1 MSNQMTLPG
10 IDSAISLQELQ
21 AGQQLFDSHTGQMR
35 LPFGPDHAPA
45 SHSVQ
50 QESSRGIKT
59 NGTCG
64 RSSATSSEP
73 ADRESSSVSK
83 SPAQRSSELS
93 RAIGQRLQAILPS
106 GSMEYR
112 QTWKLRATPSGRQF
126 WAHTAS
132 AHRTSDSDCSGSHI
146 VLSSGE
152 KCLIDNEDH
161 DFLSQWKW
169 KKHKKGYAYRSTR
182 NGNIYMHRVLM
193 GLTKGDGVI
202 TDHIDRNKLNNRK
215 GNLRAV
221 TQSESNHNR
230 SLSADGVCRPKGR
243 NRWTVCLWINK
254 QFQWLGSFATKDAA
268 VKARVDALKQAGLV
282 TAQTPS
288 QLAGYP
294 TPATNDTGQN
304 ESARQGSENLSVIAG
319 WVTPSSRDHKDTPGM
334 AMEAANPDGTT
345 RARLDQLPRQAA
357 LVGYPTPNTRPEAP
371 NGSTTRENGQQRA
384 RQTEQCLGAIAA
396 AISGATVES
405 SPAEKEKPGVLD
417 PQLPCWLM
425 GYSVDWLMFAPEKKP
440 TRTAAPAR

>member
-1 MSNQMTLPG
+1 MTSKTSRSATSLPESEAGPQPYASLPGQMT
-10 IDSAISLQELQ
+10 
-21 AGQQLFDSHTGQMR
+21 

-45 SHSVQ
+45 SPSRQ
-50 QESSRGIKT
+50 PASSGPITT

-64 RSSATSSEP
+64 QSSANSSEP
-73 ADRESSSVSK
+73 ADRESSSESR
-83 SPAQRSSELS
+83 SQAQRSSELS
-93 RAIGQRLQAILPS
+93 EAIGQRLQAMLPS

-304 ESARQGSENLSVIAG
+304 ESARQGSENLSVVAG
-319 WVTPSSRDHKDTPGM
+319 WVSPSARDWKDTPGM
-334 AMEAANPDGTT
+334 ATPTVNDSRGGRNETSSRKPGSNHHPGQT
-345 RARLDQLPRQAA
+345 LCDQ
-357 LVGYPTPNTRPEAP
+357 TH
-371 NGSTTRENGQQRA
+371 
-384 RQTEQCLGAIAA
+384 GAIP
-396 AISGATVES
+396 ES
-405 SPAEKEKPGVLD
+405 STAETEKPGVLD
-417 PQLPCWLM
+417 PQLPCWLQ
-425 GYSVDWLMFAPEKKP
+425 GYPVAWLMCAPAKKP
-440 TRTAAPAR
+440 TRTAEPAP